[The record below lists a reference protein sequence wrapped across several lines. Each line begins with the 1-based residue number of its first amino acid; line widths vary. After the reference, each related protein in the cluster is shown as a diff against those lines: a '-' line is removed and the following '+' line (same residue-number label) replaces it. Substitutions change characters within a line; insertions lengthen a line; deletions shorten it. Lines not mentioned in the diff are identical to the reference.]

1 MSLLTVLMVVVAYL
15 VACAL
20 VALADKFLRP
30 KLSYPSWIIY
40 FAYGLLTLIVILFVC
55 DQLGVWRL
63 LSSVRAGV

>member
-1 MSLLTVLMVVVAYL
+1 MSLLTVLLVVVGYL
-15 VACAL
+15 IACGL

-40 FAYGLLTLIVILFVC
+40 FAYGLLTLVVILYVC

-63 LSSVRAGV
+63 LSSIRT